1 MAADMDRAAL
11 DRLARMGITALA
23 DVDGTALFDAA
34 LATGEAVTTCAR
46 LDPTALA
53 AQARAG
59 MLAEVLTGL
68 APARARRANNGAGGS
83 LADRLAAVPADERE
97 AVVLGVVREQAAA
110 VLGHTSA
117 AAVDPDTPFSEL
129 GFDSLGGVELRNR
142 LAESAG
148 MRLPSTLV
156 FNYPTAAAVAKLVL
170 SRWESTSASSVIDA
184 QVDSLRSVLADLAS
198 ADDKARLAEQI
209 RQLLSETLG
218 QPEPEAEPVQQAHS
232 DRAAVETAV
241 SADELFALIDQQI
254 TG

>member
-1 MAADMDRAAL
+1 M
-11 DRLARMGITALA
+11 
-23 DVDGTALFDAA
+23 
-34 LATGEAVTTCAR
+34 
-46 LDPTALA
+46 
-53 AQARAG
+53 
-59 MLAEVLTGL
+59 
-68 APARARRANNGAGGS
+68 
-83 LADRLAAVPADERE
+83 
-97 AVVLGVVREQAAA
+97 LGVVREQAAA

-198 ADDKARLAEQI
+198 ADDKARLAEQV